1 LEIPDELVQAKNA
14 AESELLGLPG
24 LVGIGLGM
32 REEDGEFFDELA
44 VRILVE
50 DATNVPPG
58 LPDEI
63 AGVSACII
71 ERQIEPCGFPDTARY
86 DELMGGV
93 RVSQPLRGVGTL
105 GALVEDVNT
114 GETLGLSCYHVV
126 GDPGQDSVYQPVEP
140 PLVVGVPPSAADKIG
155 VVVRAEFPQ
164 TPPLPLSPVLVSM
177 IDAAVLSLDPAT
189 AATAV
194 PARILS
200 RSIAGLGPGLPPLV
214 PAVTA
219 TSVPDPGQTR
229 VRKRGF
235 VTGPTAGLIVGC
247 NMTVR
252 WTPGGTNTWLMEQIE
267 ITGDTIFCDE
277 GDSGSLVLEETST
290 TAVGLLWG
298 RNQPDL
304 VPAGKIGMMCAIG
317 NVESMLGVSVVFA

>member
-1 LEIPDELVQAKNA
+1 MDIPDELVEAKKA
-14 AESELLGLPG
+14 VELELLGLPG

-32 REEDGEFFDELA
+32 READGEFFDELA
-44 VRILVE
+44 VRVLVE

-63 AGVSACII
+63 GGVSLCII

-93 RVSQPLRGVGTL
+93 RVSQPLRGAGTL

-126 GDPGQDSVYQPVEP
+126 GDPGQDSVYQPAEP
-140 PLVVGVPPSAADKIG
+140 PLVVGVTPSAADVIG

-164 TPPLPLSPVLVSM
+164 TPPLPASPVRVSM
-177 IDAAVLSLDPAT
+177 IDAAVMSLDAAT
-189 AATAV
+189 AATAI
-194 PARILS
+194 PPRTLS
-200 RSIAGLGPGLPPLV
+200 RSIAGQGPGLAPLV

-219 TSVPDPGQTR
+219 TSVPVPGLTR
-229 VRKRGF
+229 VHKRGF
-235 VTGPTAGLIVGC
+235 VTGPTAGLIVAR
-247 NMTVR
+247 NLTVR
-252 WTPGGTNTWLMEQIE
+252 WTPGGSNTWLMEQTE
-267 ITGDTIFCDE
+267 IAGDSIFCDE
-277 GDSGSLVLEETST
+277 GDSGSLVLDETSP

-298 RNQPDL
+298 RNQASL
-304 VPAGKIGMMCAIG
+304 VPAGKIGVMCDIG